1 MKTKKEILKKI
12 KEHESKINEFLKEE
26 EVDIELI
33 HSYLVVRAGLK
44 WVLSSKDLIAKDK
57 FYKKIEYE
65 CLCCEASKIF

>member
-12 KEHESKINEFLKEE
+12 KEHESKIDEFLKEE

-33 HSYLVVRAGLK
+33 HSYLVGRAGLK